1 MKAVRLYFRFF
12 EMQLKSMMQH
22 KASFFFTMLGQF
34 LVSFNVFLGVY
45 FMMTR
50 FHEVSGFNY
59 PEVLLCF
66 SITLMA
72 YTLAETFFRSFDTF
86 NLMIGNGE
94 FDRILLRPG
103 SCVFLVLCSKI
114 ELTRIGRLLQTSIT
128 PFTIL
133 PGTPRNTSSPNPF
146 TAAANLSGSWAPI

>member
-59 PEVLLCF
+59 PEVLGFPRLSSCWLTEWRKAAF
-66 SITLMA
+66 SGH
-72 YTLAETFFRSFDTF
+72 RC
-86 NLMIGNGE
+86 G
-94 FDRILLRPG
+94 
-103 SCVFLVLCSKI
+103 CS
-114 ELTRIGRLLQTSIT
+114 RWFS
-128 PFTIL
+128 
-133 PGTPRNTSSPNPF
+133 
-146 TAAANLSGSWAPI
+146 